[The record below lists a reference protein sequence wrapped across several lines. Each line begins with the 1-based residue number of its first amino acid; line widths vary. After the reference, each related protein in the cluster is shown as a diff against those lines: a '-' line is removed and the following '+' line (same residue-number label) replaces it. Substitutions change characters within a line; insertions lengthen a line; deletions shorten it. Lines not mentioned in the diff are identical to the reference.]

1 MSFVLFFI
9 REVGGVDD
17 VIATNNAGY
26 FLIKAKRFKN
36 KNTCCT
42 IIMTDNNIASLVLD
56 LKNVR
61 DRVARLEE
69 ERRPN
74 HKVNHANVLPT
85 TSILS
90 QLSSSIV
97 QKSKRPKAD
106 HSHSY
111 NKTGTFVGCGEGLTL
126 EGRQTVCAYLYD
138 FIETDYKNLRNE
150 ITKGADADAYIYNA
164 LIVRVILGIQSTLDA
179 VSHCCHDHF
188 RIEGDGTELPRG
200 ENIYFHSYE
209 FQHTQ
214 LGRIYALRETLQG
227 LRYDGLSFNDLANR
241 LKHHIPWIG
250 LASENDM
257 TRDIFD
263 ANGTGMVYGFI
274 MEVYVL
280 SRKIVACLTS
290 GQLRG

>member
-1 MSFVLFFI
+1 
-9 REVGGVDD
+9 
-17 VIATNNAGY
+17 
-26 FLIKAKRFKN
+26 
-36 KNTCCT
+36 
-42 IIMTDNNIASLVLD
+42 MTDNKVATLVLD

-69 ERRPN
+69 ERHPN

-90 QLSSSIV
+90 QLSNSTV
-97 QKSKRPKAD
+97 QKSKRPKAN

-111 NKTGTFVGCGEGLTL
+111 NKTGSFVGCGQGLTM

-150 ITKGADADAYIYNA
+150 ITKGADADAYVYNA
-164 LIVRVILGIQSTLDA
+164 LIVRVILGIQSSLDA

-188 RIEGDGTELPRG
+188 RIESDTELPRG

-214 LGRIYALRETLQG
+214 LRQIFALREALQG
-227 LRYDGLSFNDLANR
+227 LRYDGLSFNELANR

-250 LASENDM
+250 LASEKDM
-257 TRDIFD
+257 SRDIFD
-263 ANGTGMVYGFI
+263 ANGTGIVYGFI
-274 MEVYVL
+274 LEIYAL
-280 SRKIVACLTS
+280 SRKIVACLSS
-290 GQLRG
+290 GSSR